1 MEGTRECF
9 KIKGGNM
16 KTHKGVILVLFLI
29 LVFSGYGFA
38 EGEKTLADI
47 YRTGKI
53 RFVPEIT
60 IDDSAL
66 PEDVFFLGYGD
77 IVVDDG
83 GNVYVMDSKAQH
95 IKKFDAT
102 GKFLKLIGR
111 EGQGPGEFSR
121 PSGLVCSADKLVAFD
136 MMGFRFSLFN
146 LDGVPIK
153 SVRHSFIEKGN
164 PQKMRALP
172 SGEFV
177 AGIEKV
183 HFDPKT
189 PQDFSIVL
197 YSPEMEQVKT
207 IYSHKVW
214 RNIWGIPNSDNI
226 PVPFSPYVHWDLMP
240 DGKIV
245 IGYSNTYEIGIYD
258 KEAVELA
265 SISHTYEPVKVTQQD
280 RERFFKSVSYTRS
293 SPDGTITTT
302 EPPPA
307 FKEHVKF
314 PEFKPAFAHLV
325 VDSERNILVCPYGE
339 DKKEEYKSF
348 DAFDSEGNF
357 IGRVRI
363 ESDHSFFSFGN
374 AQIIDGCFWIREYD
388 KDGYQ
393 KIVKY
398 RIEE

>member
-1 MEGTRECF
+1 
-9 KIKGGNM
+9 M
-16 KTHKGVILVLFLI
+16 KTRKYGTAILLLG

-38 EGEKTLADI
+38 DGEKTLAEI
-47 YRTGKI
+47 YKTGKV

-77 IVVDDG
+77 IVVGDDG
-83 GNVYVMDSKAQH
+83 HVYVLDSKAQH
-95 IKKFDAT
+95 IKKFDSN

-121 PSGLVCSADKLVAFD
+121 PSGLVCSGDKLVAWD
-136 MMGFRFSLFN
+136 MRAFRYSLFT
-146 LDGVPIK
+146 LDGKPIK
-153 SVRHSFIEKGN
+153 SVRHSFIEQGN

-177 AGIEKV
+177 VGIEKV

-197 YSPEMEQVKT
+197 YSPDMDQVKT
-207 IYSHKVW
+207 IYERQVW
-214 RNIWGIPNSDNI
+214 RNIWGIPDAGNI
-226 PVPFSPYVHWDLMP
+226 PLPFAAYVHWDVTP
-240 DGKIV
+240 KGKIV
-245 IGYSNTYEIGIYD
+245 IGYSDKYEIGIYD
-258 KEAVELA
+258 KEAVEIA
-265 SISHTYEPVKVTQQD
+265 SISHAFEPMKVAKQD
-280 RERFFKSVSYTRS
+280 REFFFKSVSYTRS
-293 SPDGTITTT
+293 SPDGAVTTT

-307 FKEHVKF
+307 FKEYVKF

-325 VDSERNILVCPYGE
+325 VDSDGNILVCPYGE

-348 DAFDSEGNF
+348 DAFDPEGNF

-363 ESDHSFFSFGN
+363 ESEHSFLSFGN
-374 AQIIDGCFWIREYD
+374 AQIIDGCFWVREYD
-388 KDGYQ
+388 NHGYQ
-393 KIVKY
+393 KIIKY
-398 RIEE
+398 RIE

>member
-1 MEGTRECF
+1 
-9 KIKGGNM
+9 M
-16 KTHKGVILVLFLI
+16 KSQKYGVAILFLV

-38 EGEKTLADI
+38 DGEKSLADI
-47 YRTGKI
+47 YRTGKV

-77 IVVDDG
+77 IAVDNG

-153 SVRHSFIEKGN
+153 SVSHSFIEKGS
-164 PQKMRALP
+164 PQKLRALP

-177 AGIEKV
+177 TGIEKV
-183 HFDPKT
+183 HYDPKT

-207 IYSHKVW
+207 IYSHQVW
-214 RNIWGIPNSDNI
+214 QNIWGIPNSPNI
-226 PVPFSPYVHWDLMP
+226 PVPFSPDVHWDLMP

-245 IGYSNTYEIGIYD
+245 IGFSDKYEVDFYD
-258 KEAVELA
+258 KKAVKLA
-265 SISHTYEPVKVTQQD
+265 TFSHPYDPVKVTKED
-280 RERFFKSVSYTRS
+280 REIFFKGLVFS
-293 SPDGTITTT
+293 SDGTVVKKD
-302 EPPPA
+302 PPPVL
-307 FKEHVKF
+307 KEHTKF

-348 DAFDSEGNF
+348 DAFDPEGNF

-363 ESDHSFFSFGN
+363 ESDHSFLSFGN
-374 AQIIDGCFWIREYD
+374 AQIIEGCFWIREYD